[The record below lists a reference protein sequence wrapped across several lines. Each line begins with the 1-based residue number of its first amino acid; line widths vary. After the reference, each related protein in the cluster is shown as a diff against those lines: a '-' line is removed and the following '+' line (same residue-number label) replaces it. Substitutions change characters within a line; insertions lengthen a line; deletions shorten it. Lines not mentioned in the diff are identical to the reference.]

1 MKNNNLLN
9 NKMSIL
15 NHFGKVKSKYEPYKN
30 TYAFGEGF
38 VCNDGNYIGL
48 IYDYTNPSGIFT
60 EYKVVIS
67 KYAIHSNHLKSDSI
81 HILYCHKYITN
92 NAIEF
97 VKQTS
102 EIPSLL
108 EGNSGGRVRESFGL
122 NLETECSVSNIIERF
137 QEEITRV
144 SNIFSHYVW
153 KIGKICPLLTIIDL
167 IILKI
172 SECDNHTQHIE
183 KNIIQLIEDN
193 KLLQTKINSLEQ
205 QMSLL
210 NKKINTP
217 YAEVVSIAEAVLKL

>member
-1 MKNNNLLN
+1 
-9 NKMSIL
+9 MSIL

-30 TYAFGEGF
+30 TYVFGEGF

-48 IYDYTNPSGIFT
+48 IMDRPNPNSICM
-60 EYKVVIS
+60 EYYKVIIS
-67 KYAIHSNHLKSDSI
+67 KYAIHSNELKLEYQ
-81 HILYCHKYITN
+81 LYCHKYITN
-92 NAIEF
+92 NVTEF
-97 VKQTS
+97 TNQTS
-102 EIPSLL
+102 ETRKLF
-108 EGNSGGRVRESFGL
+108 GNGIGIVGVTFGL
-122 NLETECSVSNIIERF
+122 NIDTICSVSNIIERF

-205 QMSLL
+205 QMTLL